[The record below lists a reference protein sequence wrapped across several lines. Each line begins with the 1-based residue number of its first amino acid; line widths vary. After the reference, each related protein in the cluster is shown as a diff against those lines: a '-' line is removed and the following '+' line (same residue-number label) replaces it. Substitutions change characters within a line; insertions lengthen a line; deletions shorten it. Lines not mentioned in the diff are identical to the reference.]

1 MHGLDPH
8 AGARLTAKPIDGR
21 IPGWDITGSVSK
33 APPRRGSGGDR
44 HIGQALWGRGS
55 RVRAP

>member
-55 RVRAP
+55 